1 MRATLTLLLLVLA
14 TALPLSAA
22 PGEITITSFIRVTE
36 NVGEVRGK
44 VLLGED
50 KGALVTV
57 TNGNTAYSTATDAA
71 GGWAILIALRSHTVN
86 ATARALDGSSAA
98 RGAAEAS
105 LDAKLPPF
113 GPAPA
118 ELYALTLGLLTG
130 QSAASAANVTRL
142 TQLMD
147 QSIMHA
153 GGWEFD
159 NRMVLLLLGCTG
171 RIVETMGTA
180 TAAES
185 QALKAQLSELGRLLY
200 KGVVRGMDGTP
211 AGSVAR

>member
-1 MRATLTLLLLVLA
+1 MKVLLAGLFVLA
-14 TALPLSAA
+14 AALPLRAA

-44 VLLGED
+44 VVLNED

-57 TNGNTAYSTATDAA
+57 KNGAGTYSCATDAQ
-71 GGWAILIALRSHTVN
+71 GGWAILIALRANQVT
-86 ATARALDGSSAA
+86 ATARGLDGSEGKASVDATI
-98 RGAAEAS
+98 EA
-105 LDAKLPPF
+105 KEPPF

-118 ELYALTLGLLTG
+118 ELYTLTKGILTG
-130 QSAASAANVTRL
+130 ATAVNAANVTRL

-159 NRMVLLLLGCTG
+159 NRMVLLMLGCTG
-171 RIVETMGTA
+171 RVVESMSNA
-180 TAAES
+180 PASEQAAINS
-185 QALKAQLSELGRLLY
+185 QLSQLGRLLY
-200 KGVVRGMDGTP
+200 KGVVRGMDGNP
-211 AGSVAR
+211 PGSK